1 MNHDRRVRLL
11 TVAIALAVFVLA
23 PGVQPAQ
30 AKDTWTEVRSKNFTL
45 IGNAAEK
52 DIRQVANR
60 LEQFRTVFGLL
71 FPNVKLNSPVPTTV
85 IVFKS
90 NGSYKPFKVNPNV
103 SGYFQPG
110 EDVNYVTLTSEKSSA
125 EQPYRTIFHEY
136 VHLLVENTLGAAVP
150 LWFNEGLAEYYSTFD
165 VQDGDRKVILGDLVD
180 NHVLYLR
187 ENKLVPLRTLF
198 AVDYKSPYYNEGNKM
213 NIFYSESW
221 MLMHYLLQGEGQ
233 KRRPQLGQFMDLLR
247 SKVPIAEA
255 FQRAFETNLESFEKS
270 FKSYIQGANYK
281 ATGLA
286 FEKKLDFDSDLKSA
300 PLSEAEAQAYLGDLL
315 SHTRRYDDAETY
327 LQKAL
332 SLNPDLPLAH
342 TSLGML
348 RVRQNRLD
356 DARQYLAKAVAGDSQ
371 NHLAHYYYA
380 LALSG
385 LSPSEHR
392 TMSSYAPEAAATM
405 RAELKKAIALKPD
418 FAESYALLGFVNVV
432 RNEEVDETIELLK
445 RALNMSRAN
454 QRILFMLAQLYMR
467 KERFAEARQ
476 LLDPIVQNSPNPEMR
491 QQAEALLDGIKRQE
505 EQTARLKDFQKEAA
519 EREKAFSQARP
530 TSPTEASGPTLIMTQ
545 TQVED
550 DANSA
555 LMDALRKPLAGETR
569 AQGILTTI
577 ECSPK
582 TGIVLN
588 VRAGDRLL
596 KIHSD
601 TFEQIDITA
610 FTTDVGGNINCGVRK
625 PENPVIVTFA
635 AAKAGSKFDGE
646 ARSLEFVPAKFVLK
660 P

>member
-1 MNHDRRVRLL
+1 MNHHRLL
-11 TVAIALAVFVLA
+11 RLVAVPIALSGFILA
-23 PGVQPAQ
+23 AGSQPAQ
-30 AKDTWTEVRSKNFTL
+30 AKDTWIEVRSKNFTL

-52 DIRQVANR
+52 DVRQVANR
-60 LEQFRTVFGLL
+60 LEQFRSVFGML

-90 NGSYKPFKVNPNV
+90 NGAYKPFKVNQNV

-110 EDVNYVTLTSEKSSA
+110 EDVNYITLTSEKSSD

-136 VHLLVENTLGAAVP
+136 VHLLVENTMGAAVP

-187 ENKLVPLRTLF
+187 ENKLLPLRTLF

-233 KRRPQLGQFMDLLR
+233 KRRPQLGRFMDLLG

-255 FQRAFETNLESFEKS
+255 FQKAFETSLESFEKS
-270 FKSYIQGANYK
+270 FKSYIQAASYK
-281 ATGLA
+281 ATGFA
-286 FEKKLDFDSDLKSA
+286 FEKKLDFESEMQSA
-300 PLSEAEAQAYLGDLL
+300 PLSEADAQAYLGDLL
-315 SHTRRYDDAETY
+315 SHTQRFNDAETY

-348 RVRQNRLD
+348 RVRQNRLQ
-356 DARQYLAKAVAGDSQ
+356 DARQYLAKAVAGDSR
-371 NHLAHYYYA
+371 NHLAYYYYA

-385 LSPSEHR
+385 LSPTENR
-392 TMSSYAPEAAATM
+392 TMSSYAPEAAATI
-405 RAELKKAIALKPD
+405 RAQLKKAIALKPD
-418 FAESYALLGFVNVV
+418 FPESYALLGFVNVV
-432 RNEEVDETIELLK
+432 RNEEIDETIELLK

-476 LLDPIVQNSPNPEMR
+476 LLEPLVQNSPNPEMR
-491 QQAEALLDGIKRQE
+491 QQAEALLDGIKRTE
-505 EQTARLKDFQKEAA
+505 EHLARMKEFQKEAA
-519 EREKAFSQARP
+519 RQEAARQ
-530 TSPTEASGPTLIMTQ
+530 EALSKPAEGPTLVLSQ
-545 TQVED
+545 TQIED
-550 DANSA
+550 DQNSA
-555 LMDALRKPLAGETR
+555 LAEALRKPQAGETR
-569 AQGILTTI
+569 VQGLLTAI
-577 ECSPK
+577 ECSTK
-582 TGIVLN
+582 GGIVFL
-588 VRAGDRLL
+588 VRAGDRLM
-596 KIHSD
+596 KFHSD
-601 TFEQIDITA
+601 TFEQVDITA
-610 FTTDVGGNINCGVRK
+610 FTTGVGGNITCGVRK
-625 PENPVIVTFA
+625 PEDSIIITFTTP
-635 AAKAGSKFDGE
+635 KAGSKFNGE
-646 ARSLEFVPAKFVLK
+646 ARALEFVPPKFVLK
-660 P
+660 Q

>member
-1 MNHDRRVRLL
+1 MIKTPLRVYVSTIICLF
-11 TVAIALAVFVLA
+11 VFALVGSA
-23 PGVQPAQ
+23 GAQ
-30 AKDTWTEVRSKNFTL
+30 AKDTWTEVHSKNFTL

-90 NGSYKPFKVNPNV
+90 NGAYKPFKVNPNV

-110 EDVNYVTLTSEKSSA
+110 EDVNYITLTSEKSSD

-187 ENKLVPLRTLF
+187 ENKLLPLRTLF

-233 KRRPQLGQFMDLLR
+233 KRRPQLGRFMDLLR

-255 FQRAFETNLESFEKS
+255 FQQAFETSLESFEKS

-286 FEKKLDFDSDLKSA
+286 FEKKLDFDSDMKSA
-300 PLSEAEAQAYLGDLL
+300 PLSEAEEQAYLGDLL
-315 SHTRRYDDAETY
+315 SHTRRYNDAEIY

-332 SLNPDLPLAH
+332 SLNPDLSLAH

-356 DARQYLAKAVAGDSQ
+356 DAKKYLEKAVAGDSQ

-432 RNEEVDETIELLK
+432 RNEEVDETVELLK

-467 KERFAEARQ
+467 KERFTEARQ

-491 QQAEALLDGIKRQE
+491 QQAEALLDGIKRTE
-505 EQTARLKDFQKEAA
+505 EQSARMKEFEKEAA
-519 EREKAFSQARP
+519 ARKEELSRP
-530 TSPTEASGPTLIMTQ
+530 RPAAGPSLTVGPTQ
-545 TQVED
+545 D
-550 DANSA
+550 DQDLA
-555 LMDALRKPLAGETR
+555 LLEALRKPEAGETR
-569 AQGILTTI
+569 VQGMLTAI
-577 ECSPK
+577 ECSDK
-582 TGIVLN
+582 GGIVFL

-596 KIHSD
+596 KFHSD
-601 TFEQIDITA
+601 TFEQVDITA
-610 FTTDVGGNINCGVRK
+610 FTTGVGGNINCGVRN
-625 PENPVIVTFA
+625 PENPVIVTFV
-635 AAKAGSKFDGE
+635 AAKVGGKFDGE
-646 ARSLEFVPAKFVLK
+646 ARFLEFVPAKFVLK
-660 P
+660 Q